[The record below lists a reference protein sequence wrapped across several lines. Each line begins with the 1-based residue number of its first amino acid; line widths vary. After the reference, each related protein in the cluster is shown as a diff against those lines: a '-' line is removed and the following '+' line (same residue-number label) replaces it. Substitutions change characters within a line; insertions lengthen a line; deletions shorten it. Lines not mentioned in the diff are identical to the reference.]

1 MVLVSWVVV
10 ILVASFNRA
19 IAELGVAL
27 MLGGNIRGVTRVLTT
42 TIALQTTRGEIA
54 LGVALAIILMLLV
67 SVISIGANIIQRR
80 RS

>member
-1 MVLVSWVVV
+1 
-10 ILVASFNRA
+10 
-19 IAELGVAL
+19 

-54 LGVALAIILMLLV
+54 LGVALVIILMLLV
-67 SVISIGANIIQRR
+67 SVISIGANLIQRR